1 MNAPAQQAAAPA
13 CTLRSTTHDRDH
25 CDLEVDH
32 RHLVLTSATPG
43 RATET
48 TPAPTESQLL
58 DAAYTSA
65 LAAELSLRRLLAEL
79 RTNAADELQGDL
91 SRSERALLTRMKVRN
106 DLR

>member
-13 CTLRSTTHDRDH
+13 CTLRSTHDRDH
-25 CDLEVDH
+25 RDLEVDH
-32 RHLVLTSATPG
+32 RHLVLASATPG